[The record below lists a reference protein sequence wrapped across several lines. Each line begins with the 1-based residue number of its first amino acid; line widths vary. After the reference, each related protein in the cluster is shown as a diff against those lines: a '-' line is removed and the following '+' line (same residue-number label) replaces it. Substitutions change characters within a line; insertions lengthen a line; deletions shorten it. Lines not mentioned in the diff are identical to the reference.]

1 MRTSNR
7 IIVTEPDAGRLR
19 AILGSRGV
27 SALDREHFLDLY
39 DELEQARVVP
49 EEEIPKDVV
58 TLQSQVC
65 VRDRKTGVSSD
76 YTIVSP
82 DQANVSLGHI
92 SVVAP
97 LGTALLGYRE
107 GDQVEWQMPGG
118 VRRLQI
124 ERVRQPRSRS
134 SSPPARR
141 SASRY
146 RTSGRLAHS

>member
-1 MRTSNR
+1 M
-7 IIVTEPDAGRLR
+7 
-19 AILGSRGV
+19 
-27 SALDREHFLDLY
+27 
-39 DELEQARVVP
+39 
-49 EEEIPKDVV
+49 

-65 VRDRKTGVSSD
+65 VRDHETGVSGD

-82 DQANVSLGHI
+82 EQADVSLAHI

-124 ERVRQPRSRS
+124 ERVRQPQ
-134 SSPPARR
+134 
-141 SASRY
+141 
-146 RTSGRLAHS
+146 RLAPRHRSGAAKADIGRVAAG